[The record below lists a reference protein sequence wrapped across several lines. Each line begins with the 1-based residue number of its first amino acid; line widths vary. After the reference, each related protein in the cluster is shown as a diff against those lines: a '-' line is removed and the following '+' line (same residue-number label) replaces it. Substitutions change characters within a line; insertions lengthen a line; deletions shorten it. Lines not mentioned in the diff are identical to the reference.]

1 MMMVRWPLQLP
12 KASAYICVAEDDSG
26 STTSAE
32 DEMMGLTQTFSSFG
46 APSVEREDHMEEDD
60 NAVAVIDNAKPRDLM
75 SIPLATLRTLL
86 ACLDDTYVA
95 NPRRVPYF
103 TANQLLD
110 VESDRSLVFIQVAQ
124 LLAHQLPLQ
133 LEPSELF
140 ENISSLDC
148 FLFEPYLP
156 SFEDPLGLIFL
167 SLFPRGEACDLQTCA
182 TLSEN
187 LSVSAAASKPILR
200 PGTRPLSTGGQASQK
215 ESSFSIPPSRMLVQ
229 RADNLMEISS
239 AALKFWE
246 ELGLAPCSGPKNV
259 RAFCVFPMSQ
269 MIQRAAEN
277 FLQTISGTYQS
288 FRLGSHSVGDE
299 LDEFSDGLVPVK
311 FEGSSMEDNMKRI
324 DEVCEQLGMSTVGYI
339 RDGCANSQ
347 NRRTAVESIGLSRIR
362 CRLYCQSVR

>member
-1 MMMVRWPLQLP
+1 MMMVRWLLKLS
-12 KASAYICVAEDDSG
+12 KASANISIAEDDSG
-26 STTSAE
+26 STTSTE
-32 DEMMGLTQTFSSFG
+32 DEMMGLTQTFGSFG
-46 APSVEREDHMEEDD
+46 APSAEAEDHMEEVD
-60 NAVAVIDNAKPRDLM
+60 NVVGVSDSVKPQDLM

-110 VESDRSLVFIQVAQ
+110 VESDRNLVFIQAAQ

-148 FLFEPYLP
+148 FLLDPYLP

-182 TLSEN
+182 TLSES
-187 LSVSAAASKPILR
+187 LSVSAAASKTILR
-200 PGTRPLSTGGQASQK
+200 PATKPLGTGGQAPQR
-215 ESSFSIPPSRMLVQ
+215 EFTFSIPPSRILVQ

-239 AALKFWE
+239 VALKFWE

-269 MIQRAAEN
+269 MVQRAAEN

-324 DEVCEQLGMSTVGYI
+324 DEACEQLGMSRWSYI
-339 RDGCANSQ
+339 
-347 NRRTAVESIGLSRIR
+347 
-362 CRLYCQSVR
+362 